1 MTKYKDDK
9 DLRDQAVIGVY
20 STYAKKCIAKG
31 NEPSRETI
39 KRWGAVMALQRLTQF
54 KKEAA

>member
-20 STYAKKCIAKG
+20 STYVKKCIAKG

-39 KRWGAVMALQRLTQF
+39 KRWGELMALQRVKQF
-54 KKEAA
+54 KNAA

>member
-20 STYAKKCIAKG
+20 STYVKKCIAKG

-39 KRWGAVMALQRLTQF
+39 KRWGALMALQRIKQL
-54 KKEAA
+54 KNAA